1 MPHYERRASPRRILR
16 GVMDSKSRLVGNA
29 HERVLSKIPGTRPE
43 ERIDVWWGLFF
54 AVVVLVLVLII
65 FVPDP
70 FRRILEFVGD
80 GILITVITTVV
91 SFVLVLGVGLLG
103 GLARTARNRYL
114 RGFISLYVEIIR
126 GIPLLVQLI
135 FWYYALPSVVQGLG
149 DLLKIQALATFAPDP
164 IIMAILGLTIGYGA
178 YMTEVVRAGIQSVP
192 KGQVEAARSLGLTY
206 RMAMQYVVL
215 PQAFRTILPAIG
227 NEFIT
232 LLKDSSLVSV
242 VAVADLTR
250 RGREF
255 MSMAFIPFQTWI
267 MVALLYLILTL
278 FSARVVSWLEKKSQ
292 VGR

>member
-1 MPHYERRASPRRILR
+1 MN
-16 GVMDSKSRLVGNA
+16 SKSRLVGNA
-29 HERVLSKIPGTRPE
+29 PDRVLSKIPGMRPAD
-43 ERIDVWWGLFF
+43 RIDVWWGLFVAI
-54 AVVVLVLVLII
+54 AVLAIVLIL
-65 FVPDP
+65 FWPDP
-70 FRRILEFVGD
+70 YRRILEFVSD
-80 GILITVITTVV
+80 GILVTAVVTVV
-91 SFVLVLGVGLLG
+91 SFVLVLIVGLLG
-103 GLARTARNRYL
+103 GLGRTARNRYL
-114 RGFISLYVEIIR
+114 RGGISLYVELIR
-126 GIPLLVQLI
+126 GIPMLVQLL
-135 FWYYALPSVVQGLG
+135 FWYYALPQVIRGIGESVGSAGL
-149 DLLKIQALATFAPDP
+149 ANYTADP
-164 IIMAILGLTIGYGA
+164 VVMAIVGLTIGYGA

-255 MSMAFIPFQTWI
+255 MSMTFIPIQTWA
-267 MVALLYLILTL
+267 MVALLYLIMTL

>member
-1 MPHYERRASPRRILR
+1 MQ
-16 GVMDSKSRLVGNA
+16 SKSRIVGDA
-29 HERVLSKIPGTRPE
+29 PDKVLSKIPGARPE
-43 ERIDVWWGLFF
+43 DRIDAWWGLFV
-54 AVVVLVLVLII
+54 AVVVLVIVLVI
-65 FVPDP
+65 FWPDP
-70 FRRILEFVGD
+70 YRRILEFVVD
-80 GILITVITTVV
+80 GILITIVVTVV
-91 SFVLVLGVGLLG
+91 SFVLVMIVGLLG
-103 GLARTARNRYL
+103 GLGRTARNRYL
-114 RGFISLYVEIIR
+114 RGGISLYVEIIR
-126 GIPLLVQLI
+126 GIPMLVQLL
-135 FWYYALPSVVQGLG
+135 FWYYALPQVIRGFGESIGSV
-149 DLLKIQALATFAPDP
+149 ALANYTADP
-164 IIMAILGLTIGYGA
+164 VVMAIVGLTIGYGA

-192 KGQVEAARSLGLTY
+192 KGQIEAARSLGLTY

-255 MSMAFIPFQTWI
+255 MSMTFIPLQTWA

-278 FSARVVSWLEKKSQ
+278 LSARVVSWLEKKSQ

>member
-1 MPHYERRASPRRILR
+1 MN
-16 GVMDSKSRLVGNA
+16 SKSRLVGNA
-29 HERVLSKIPGTRPE
+29 PEKILSKIPGMRPQD
-43 ERIDVWWGLFF
+43 RVDVWWGLFA
-54 AVVVLVLVLII
+54 AVAVLVIVLII
-65 FVPDP
+65 VWPDP
-70 FRRILEFVGD
+70 YRRIVEFVSD
-80 GILITVITTVV
+80 GILVTVIVTVV
-91 SFVLVLGVGLLG
+91 SFVLVLIVGLLG
-103 GLARTARNRYL
+103 GLGRTARNRYL
-114 RGFISLYVEIIR
+114 RGGISLYVEIIR
-126 GIPLLVQLI
+126 GIPMLVQLL
-135 FWYYALPSVVQGLG
+135 FWYYALPQVIRGIGDSLG
-149 DLLKIQALATFAPDP
+149 AAALSNYTADP
-164 IIMAILGLTIGYGA
+164 VAMAIIGLTIGYGA

-255 MSMAFIPFQTWI
+255 MAMTFIPLQTWAMI
-267 MVALLYLILTL
+267 ALLYLIMTL
-278 FSARVVSWLEKKSQ
+278 LAARVVSWLEKKSQ

>member
-1 MPHYERRASPRRILR
+1 MN
-16 GVMDSKSRLVGNA
+16 SKSRLVGNA
-29 HERVLSKIPGTRPE
+29 PDKVLSKIPGMRPAD
-43 ERIDVWWGLFF
+43 RIDVWWGLF
-54 AVVVLVLVLII
+54 VVVAVLAIVLIL
-65 FVPDP
+65 FWPDP
-70 FRRILEFVGD
+70 YRRILEFVSD
-80 GILITVITTVV
+80 GILVTAVVTAV
-91 SFVLVLGVGLLG
+91 SFVLVLIVGLLG
-103 GLARTARNRYL
+103 GLGRTARNRYL
-114 RGFISLYVEIIR
+114 RGGISLYVEIIR
-126 GIPLLVQLI
+126 GIPMLVQLL
-135 FWYYALPSVVQGLG
+135 FWYYALPQVIRGIGESVGSAGL
-149 DLLKIQALATFAPDP
+149 ANYTADP
-164 IIMAILGLTIGYGA
+164 VVMAIIGLTIGYGA

-255 MSMAFIPFQTWI
+255 MSMTFIPLQTWA
-267 MVALLYLILTL
+267 MVALLYLIMTL

-292 VGR
+292 MGR

>member
-1 MPHYERRASPRRILR
+1 MQ
-16 GVMDSKSRLVGNA
+16 SKSRLVGDA
-29 HERVLSKIPGTRPE
+29 PEKLLAKVPGARPE
-43 ERIDVWWGLFF
+43 DRIDAWWGLFV
-54 AVVVLVLVLII
+54 AVVALEIVLII
-65 FVPDP
+65 FWPDP
-70 FRRILEFVGD
+70 YRRILEFVAD
-80 GILITVITTVV
+80 GIVITIIVTVV
-91 SFVLVLGVGLLG
+91 SFVLVMIVGLLG
-103 GLARTARNRYL
+103 GLARTARNRYW
-114 RGFISLYVEIIR
+114 RGSISLYVEIIR

-135 FWYYALPSVVQGLG
+135 FWYYALPPIVQGLG
-149 DLLKIQALATFAPDP
+149 EALNIPALAAFAPDP

-192 KGQVEAARSLGLTY
+192 KGQIEAARSLGLTY
-206 RMAMQYVVL
+206 RMAMQHVVL

-255 MSMAFIPFQTWI
+255 MSMTFIPLQTWA

>member
-1 MPHYERRASPRRILR
+1 MN
-16 GVMDSKSRLVGNA
+16 SKSRLVGNA
-29 HERVLSKIPGTRPE
+29 PDKVLSKIPGMRPAD
-43 ERIDVWWGLFF
+43 RIDVWWGLFVAI
-54 AVVVLVLVLII
+54 AVLAIVLIL
-65 FVPDP
+65 FWPDP
-70 FRRILEFVGD
+70 DRRILEFVSD
-80 GILITVITTVV
+80 GILVTAVVTVV
-91 SFVLVLGVGLLG
+91 SFVLVLIVGLLG
-103 GLARTARNRYL
+103 GLGRTARNRYL
-114 RGFISLYVEIIR
+114 RGGISLYVELIR
-126 GIPLLVQLI
+126 GIPMLVQLL
-135 FWYYALPSVVQGLG
+135 FWYYALPQVIRGIGESVGSAGL
-149 DLLKIQALATFAPDP
+149 ANYTADP
-164 IIMAILGLTIGYGA
+164 VVMAIIGLTIGYGA

-255 MSMAFIPFQTWI
+255 MSMTFIPIQTWA
-267 MVALLYLILTL
+267 MVALLYLIMTL
-278 FSARVVSWLEKKSQ
+278 FSARVVSWLERKSQ

>member
-1 MPHYERRASPRRILR
+1 
-16 GVMDSKSRLVGNA
+16 MDSKSRLVGNA
-29 HERVLSKIPGTRPE
+29 PEKVLSKIPGARPE
-43 ERIDVWWGLFF
+43 DRIDAWWGLFF
-54 AVVVLVLVLII
+54 AVVGLVLVLVI
-65 FVPDP
+65 FWPDP
-70 FRRILEFVGD
+70 YRRILVFVAD
-80 GILITVITTVV
+80 GILITIVVTVV
-91 SFVLVLGVGLLG
+91 SFVLVVIVGLLG
-103 GLARTARNRYL
+103 GLARTGHNRYV

-135 FWYYALPSVVQGLG
+135 FWYYALPPVVQGLG
-149 DLLKIQALATFAPDP
+149 NLLNISLLASFAPDP
-164 IIMAILGLTIGYGA
+164 IFMAIVGLTIGYGA

-206 RMAMQYVVL
+206 RMAMQHVVL

-255 MSMAFIPFQTWI
+255 MSMTFIPLQTWA
-267 MVALLYLILTL
+267 MVALLYLIMTL
-278 FSARVVSWLEKKSQ
+278 LSARVVSWLEKKSQ